1 MLSAVDHVV
10 PLRQNEARTQAS
22 GIRLSR
28 NYEIS
33 FTCLMPLNTDFSTVL
48 TLPVFQHVKAA
59 AEAGAGNL
67 CRGGFVRDHLLGRK
81 KEKTDLD
88 FVCGFGP
95 WPKPCKN
102 VCHKRQKSPYLKPMA
117 RP

>member
-1 MLSAVDHVV
+1 
-10 PLRQNEARTQAS
+10 
-22 GIRLSR
+22 
-28 NYEIS
+28 
-33 FTCLMPLNTDFSTVL
+33 MPLNTDFSTVL

-59 AEAGAGNL
+59 AEALGL
-67 CRGGFVRDHLLGRK
+67 ETYVVGGFVRDHLLGRK

-88 FVCGFGP
+88 FVCVDRVLP